1 MGCRPPGSRCEAR
14 CAARRCVPSR
24 VHARALYGSTL
35 VSRVFKVQPWP
46 CSDPWPTTC
55 CAAAACAALLR
66 GQTAAETTF
75 GPGGNYRTVLLGG
88 GGGNHGSKWKN
99 NGRKRR
105 AGTLPLVPP
114 RASAGATRSRTG
126 KGHQDHGEEGH
137 DVRAIYFCFARRQV
151 ACLPRRLPPRLGLGA
166 GRGGLCL
173 RGGRVPVLP
182 DPVPR
187 PPGPAPPRN
196 PLI

>member
-1 MGCRPPGSRCEAR
+1 MNP
-14 CAARRCVPSR
+14 
-24 VHARALYGSTL
+24 
-35 VSRVFKVQPWP
+35 
-46 CSDPWPTTC
+46 
-55 CAAAACAALLR
+55 
-66 GQTAAETTF
+66 
-75 GPGGNYRTVLLGG
+75 
-88 GGGNHGSKWKN
+88 
-99 NGRKRR
+99 
-105 AGTLPLVPP
+105 PP
-114 RASAGATRSRTG
+114 RSSTGHSKRHTRASTG
-126 KGHQDHGEEGH
+126 KAGEEDGEEMH